1 MSEEQNQR
9 IVREVYEAFGR
20 GDVPS
25 MLGALSED
33 IDWRIDGPE
42 TVPYFGQHNGH
53 GGVVEFLTKLGT
65 NVEMERFEP
74 REFIARGDKVIV
86 LGGERGRVKS
96 TGRAF
101 DNDWAMVFTLSD
113 GKIKS
118 FRSYEDTG
126 AVAGAFDPK
135 G

>member
-1 MSEEQNQR
+1 MSEEQNQQ
-9 IVREVYEAFGR
+9 IVQGLFESFGR

-25 MLGALSED
+25 MLGVLSD
-33 IDWRIDGPE
+33 DVDWRVHGPE
-42 TVPYFGQHNGH
+42 SVPYFGQHNGH
-53 GGVVEFLTKLGT
+53 DGVVSFLTKLGS

-74 REFIARGDKVIV
+74 QEFIAKGDKVVV

-101 DNDWAMVFTLSD
+101 DNDWAMVFTLSG
-113 GKIKS
+113 GKITS

-126 AVAGAFDPK
+126 AVAGAFDPQR
-135 G
+135 